1 MCFPPLL
8 SCKKTREFCGGAR
21 SLSFCDCF
29 LIANLTYSVERKR
42 PAVRLMMK
50 EASIPSSPAISS
62 CSGETRHVGE
72 HMPRPAALVS
82 LYDYEEGFYHAVR
95 DVYGPGGIIDAPT
108 GVTAIFEAMK
118 LHVEQVFVAGESLQQ
133 SAAAGCE
140 SSKLFLNEQVKAQEL
155 SHYRSKE
162 DVAAF
167 YLKALNQCRG
177 YEHVFVQASL
187 ALERSRVFNDQLNR
201 LLLDS
206 ASRQAHPRHQE
217 LLLLSRRSS
226 CMNT

>member
-1 MCFPPLL
+1 MFY
-8 SCKKTREFCGGAR
+8 GGAR
-21 SLSFCDCF
+21 SLSFCICF
-29 LIANLTYSVERKR
+29 LFAYLTSLDEGKR
-42 PAVRLMMK
+42 PAIRFMMK
-50 EASIPSSPAISS
+50 EASIPSSCAISS

-72 HMPRPAALVS
+72 HMLRPAALIS
-82 LYDYEEGFYHAVR
+82 LYDYEEGFYHAIR
-95 DVYGPGGIIDAPT
+95 EVYGPGGIFDAPT
-108 GVTAIFEAMK
+108 GVTAIFEAIK
-118 LHVEQVFVAGESLQQ
+118 FHVEQVFEAGESLQQ

-187 ALERSRVFNDQLNR
+187 ALERSRVLNDQLNR

>member
-1 MCFPPLL
+1 M
-8 SCKKTREFCGGAR
+8 
-21 SLSFCDCF
+21 SFCVCF
-29 LIANLTYSVERKR
+29 LFANLTSSDEGKR
-42 PAVRLMMK
+42 PVIRLMMK
-50 EASIPSSPAISS
+50 EASIPSSSAISS

-72 HMPRPAALVS
+72 HMSRRAALLS

-95 DVYGPGGIIDAPT
+95 DVCGPGGIIDAPT

-140 SSKLFLNEQVKAQEL
+140 SSKLFLNEQVKALEL

-177 YEHVFVQASL
+177 YEHVFVQASSL
-187 ALERSRVFNDQLNR
+187 ALERSRVLNDQLNR

-206 ASRQAHPRHQE
+206 ASCQAHPRHQE